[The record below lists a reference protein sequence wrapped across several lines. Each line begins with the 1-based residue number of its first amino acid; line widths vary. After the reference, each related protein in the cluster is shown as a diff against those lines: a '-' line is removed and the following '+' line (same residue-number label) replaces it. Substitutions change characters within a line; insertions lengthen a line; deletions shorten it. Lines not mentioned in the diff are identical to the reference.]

1 MYRICTNRLFLPFGK
16 QKNVGAIYYQDKKD
30 LSDSVERLKI
40 YSQLR
45 LTPPTVRRS
54 CHMIFTGQMEG
65 SKLKARDSWDLQYNI
80 LRAISFVFSSGL
92 YLIEIII
99 FIQHKNIKRTKKNHI
114 VIAFV
119 TIIPISRRRRR

>member
-16 QKNVGAIYYQDKKD
+16 KNVGAFYYQDKKD

-45 LTPPTVRRS
+45 LTPPTVKRS